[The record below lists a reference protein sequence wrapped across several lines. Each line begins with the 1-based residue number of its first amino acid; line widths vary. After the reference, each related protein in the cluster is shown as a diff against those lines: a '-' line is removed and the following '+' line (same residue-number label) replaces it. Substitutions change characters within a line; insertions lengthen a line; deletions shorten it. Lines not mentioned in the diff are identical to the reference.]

1 MATDGSDG
9 APLSVEQLRVMVDE
23 GAVDT
28 VLVACTDMQG
38 RLQGKRIHAPFFL
51 GDTLKH
57 GTEGCNYILA
67 VDVDMETVGGYAIS
81 SWERGYGDLQFVP
94 DLSTLRLVPWLEGTA
109 MVQCDLA
116 WLDEAKSPVLES
128 PRQVLRGQVER
139 AAAMG
144 YEAFAG
150 TELEF
155 LLFED
160 TYEAAWD
167 AGYRGLTPANRYNID
182 YSLLGTS
189 KVAPLLRDIAS
200 GMAVAGLTPES
211 AKGECNLGQ
220 QEIAFRFDSA
230 LRSADGHVVYKQG
243 AKEIASTHGKAI
255 TFMAKYNE
263 REGNSCHLH
272 MSLRGTDGTVVF
284 DEGGGPTPVFE
295 HFVAGVQATLAEM
308 TLLYA
313 PNINSYKRFAKG
325 SFAPT
330 AIAWG
335 HDNRSCALRVVGHGA
350 ALRVENRVPGG
361 DLNPYLGLAAMLAGG
376 LHGIEQEL
384 PLEPALE
391 GNAYESD
398 KDTVPNTLEQARDLF
413 AESKTAR
420 AAFGDAVVDHYSN
433 AADVEL
439 SAFRAAVTDWER
451 VRGFERL

>member
-1 MATDGSDG
+1 
-9 APLSVEQLRVMVDE
+9 VV
-23 GAVDT
+23 
-28 VLVACTDMQG
+28 
-38 RLQGKRIHAPFFL
+38 
-51 GDTLKH
+51 
-57 GTEGCNYILA
+57 
-67 VDVDMETVGGYAIS
+67 
-81 SWERGYGDLQFVP
+81 
-94 DLSTLRLVPWLEGTA
+94 
-109 MVQCDLA
+109 
-116 WLDEAKSPVLES
+116 ES

-139 AAAMG
+139 ATAMG

-189 KVAPLLRDIAS
+189 RVAPLLRDIAS

-220 QEIAFRFDSA
+220 QEIAFRFDTA

-243 AKEIASTHGKAI
+243 AKEIASAHGKAI

-284 DEGGGPTPVFE
+284 DEGSGSTPVFE

-335 HDNRSCALRVVGHGA
+335 LDNRSCALRVVGHGA
-350 ALRVENRVPGG
+350 GLRVENRVPGG

-420 AAFGDAVVDHYSN
+420 AAFGDAVVDHYTN

-451 VRGFERL
+451 VRGFEPRWSRPTRRSSVRTPLPRPGVPSPLRTGPGSCTASPPPSTVPARSWPRWRYARPAIPSAAHAGRQATCVTCSPTTRRHPSGSSAARCLSPVASTSPSRSRWASSG